1 MNVIE
6 TNCPGKGYGGTWALR
21 EGTLVV
27 PAGHVATLVGP
38 NGAGKTTL
46 LNLAVGRAGPLYK
59 SLSAADMLH
68 LTRNLNWPFD
78 HGYARVRLAGQ
89 TARASS
95 RLRSR
100 TRTLTCLTWPSQP
113 AVPRSSFTQCARKGG
128 SSERGADRHSPLVR
142 EE

>member
-6 TNCPGKGYGGTWALR
+6 TDCPGKGYGGTWALR

-27 PAGHVATLVGP
+27 STGHVATLAGP

-46 LNLAVGRAGPLYK
+46 LNLAVGLAGPLDK
-59 SLSAADMLH
+59 SLPAADMLH

-100 TRTLTCLTWPSQP
+100 TRTASFPARQPRP
-113 AVPRSSFTQCARKGG
+113 AVPRSSFMPHTRTGG
-128 SSERGADRHSPLVR
+128 ASECDADRDPPFVR

>member
-6 TNCPGKGYGGTWALR
+6 TDCPGKGDGGTWALR
-21 EGTLVV
+21 EGTLGV

-46 LNLAVGRAGPLYK
+46 LNLAVGLAGPLYK

-68 LTRNLNWPFD
+68 LTRNLNWPFH

-89 TARASS
+89 TASGQLTAPVSNVRAY
-95 RLRSR
+95 L
-100 TRTLTCLTWPSQP
+100 
-113 AVPRSSFTQCARKGG
+113 AVAACCAAVVIYVVRP
-128 SSERGADRHSPLVR
+128 ERGLQ
-142 EE
+142 

>member
-6 TNCPGKGYGGTWALR
+6 TDCPGKGYGGTWALR

-59 SLSAADMLH
+59 SLSAADMPH
-68 LTRNLNWPFD
+68 LTRNLNWPFN

-89 TARASS
+89 TASGQ
-95 RLRSR
+95 
-100 TRTLTCLTWPSQP
+100 LTAPVTNVHAYL
-113 AVPRSSFTQCARKGG
+113 AVAACCAAVVIYAVRP
-128 SSERGADRHSPLVR
+128 ERGLQ
-142 EE
+142 

>member
-6 TNCPGKGYGGTWALR
+6 TDCPGKGYGGTWALR

-27 PAGHVATLVGP
+27 PTGHVATLVGP

-78 HGYARVRLAGQ
+78 HGYTRVRLAGQ
-89 TARASS
+89 TASGQLTAPVSNVRAY
-95 RLRSR
+95 L
-100 TRTLTCLTWPSQP
+100 
-113 AVPRSSFTQCARKGG
+113 AVAACCAAVVIYAVRP
-128 SSERGADRHSPLVR
+128 ERGLQ
-142 EE
+142 

>member
-6 TNCPGKGYGGTWALR
+6 TDCPGKGYGGTWALR

-78 HGYARVRLAGQ
+78 HGYTRVRLAGQ
-89 TARASS
+89 TASGQLTAPVSNVRAY
-95 RLRSR
+95 L
-100 TRTLTCLTWPSQP
+100 
-113 AVPRSSFTQCARKGG
+113 AVAACCAAVVIYAVRP
-128 SSERGADRHSPLVR
+128 ERGLQ
-142 EE
+142 

>member
-6 TNCPGKGYGGTWALR
+6 TDCPGKGYGGTWALR

-27 PAGHVATLVGP
+27 PTGHVATLVGP

-46 LNLAVGRAGPLYK
+46 LNLAVGLAGPLDK
-59 SLSAADMLH
+59 SLPAADMLH

-89 TARASS
+89 TASGQLAAPVTNVHAY
-95 RLRSR
+95 L
-100 TRTLTCLTWPSQP
+100 
-113 AVPRSSFTQCARKGG
+113 AVAACCAAVVIYAVRP
-128 SSERGADRHSPLVR
+128 ERGLQ
-142 EE
+142 

>member
-6 TNCPGKGYGGTWALR
+6 TDCAGRGYGGAWALR

-27 PAGHVATLVGP
+27 PTGHVATLVGP

-46 LNLAVGRAGPLYK
+46 LNLAVGLAGPLYK

-78 HGYARVRLAGQ
+78 HGYTRVRLAGQ
-89 TARASS
+89 TASGQLTAPVSNVRAY
-95 RLRSR
+95 L
-100 TRTLTCLTWPSQP
+100 
-113 AVPRSSFTQCARKGG
+113 AVAACCAAVVIYAVRP
-128 SSERGADRHSPLVR
+128 ERGLQ
-142 EE
+142 

>member
-6 TNCPGKGYGGTWALR
+6 TDCPGKGYGGTWALR

-46 LNLAVGRAGPLYK
+46 LNLAVGLAGPLYK

-78 HGYARVRLAGQ
+78 HGYTRVRLAGQ
-89 TARASS
+89 TASGQLTAPVSNVRAY
-95 RLRSR
+95 L
-100 TRTLTCLTWPSQP
+100 
-113 AVPRSSFTQCARKGG
+113 AVAACCAAVVIYAVRP
-128 SSERGADRHSPLVR
+128 ERGLQ
-142 EE
+142 

>member
-6 TNCPGKGYGGTWALR
+6 TDCPGKGYGGTWALR

-27 PAGHVATLVGP
+27 STGHVATLAGP

-46 LNLAVGRAGPLYK
+46 LNLAVGLAGPLDK
-59 SLSAADMLH
+59 SLPAADMLH

-95 RLRSR
+95 RLRSP
-100 TRTLTCLTWPSQP
+100 TCTLTWPSRH
-113 AVPRSSFTQCARKGG
+113 AAPRSSFTRYARKGG